1 MASSGRQG
9 WSLRQERARVME
21 LRRTATHTAGKLAKS
36 SRGFA
41 GPEGDHLGASPA
53 GAPVGF
59 SLLALR

>member
-9 WSLRQERARVME
+9 WSLRQERARVTL
-21 LRRTATHTAGKLAKS
+21 LRLTAAGKLAKS
-36 SRGFA
+36 SRGFV
-41 GPEGDHLGASPA
+41 GPEGDHLGPSPA